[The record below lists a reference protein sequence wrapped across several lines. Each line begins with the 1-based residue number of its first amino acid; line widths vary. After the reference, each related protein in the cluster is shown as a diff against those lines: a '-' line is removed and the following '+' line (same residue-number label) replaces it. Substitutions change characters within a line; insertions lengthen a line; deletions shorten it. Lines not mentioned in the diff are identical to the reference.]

1 MLNLHN
7 HSNYSI
13 LQGIIPIGDLISA
26 AKADGAEFVALTDT
40 NAMYGSIQF
49 AKKAEEEKIKPIL
62 GVLIDDPKNKNIN
75 AVLLAKNNKGY
86 SLLCKIITSRKLKDD
101 FSLIKIFNE
110 NLSDL
115 FVITSSIELLNEI
128 WYQSNLK
135 ENLFVELIVT
145 DKRKKKTRE
154 LFNFAKA
161 KGLQVVASNPVYFLK
176 HEDYELHKTVTAIRL
191 NTTLENLLEEDLVDE
206 EYHFIKKEEF
216 RKIWKA
222 LPEAFWN
229 ITRIAK
235 NCNVDLQFGK
245 YKFPVFPLPPD
256 ENAYSYLW
264 KICFEG
270 LSGKYKPITDKA
282 VQRLQYEL
290 DVIAELG
297 FCDYFLV
304 VNDIVQEAK
313 RRKMML
319 IGRGSAANS
328 LVAYCLNF
336 TQVDPIKHNLYFE
349 RFLNRGRTSPP
360 DVDLDFSWRERDEI
374 VKYVY
379 EKYGYDKVAMIST
392 MVTFRARSAFRE
404 TAKVFG
410 VCESE
415 ITKFSKFIP
424 WTSAHNL
431 PHLAEK
437 FPESK
442 SLNLN
447 SEPWKSII
455 RIASRL
461 ASFPRHLSIHPSGIV
476 VTEKPITNYVPLEY
490 AKNKGLGLV
499 ITQPDMYPIEDLG
512 LIKIDLLSQRSLGVL
527 RDTMNV
533 LEEINNEV
541 KEEEAEN
548 AHENIFDIRNQI

>member
-1 MLNLHN
+1 MNLHN
-7 HSNYSI
+7 HSNYSL
-13 LQGIIPIGDLISA
+13 LQGTIPIDDLISA
-26 AKADGAEFVALTDT
+26 AKKDGAEFAALTDT
-40 NAMYGSIQF
+40 NGMYGSIQF
-49 AKKAEEEKIKPIL
+49 AKKAEEEKIKPVL
-62 GVLIDDPKNKNIN
+62 GALVDDPGNKNLS
-75 AVLLAKNNKGY
+75 AVFLAKNNEGY

-101 FSLIKIFNE
+101 FSLLKVFDE
-110 NLSDL
+110 NLENL
-115 FVITSSIELLNEI
+115 FIVTSSLELLNDI
-128 WYQSNLK
+128 WYKRQILK
-135 ENLFVELIVT
+135 NLFVELIVT
-145 DKRKKKTRE
+145 DKQKKKTRE
-154 LFNFAKA
+154 LFDFAKA
-161 KGLQVVASNPVYFLK
+161 KGLQIVASNPVYFLK
-176 HEDYELHKTVTAIRL
+176 QEDYELHKALTAIRL
-191 NTTLENLLEEDLVDE
+191 NTTLENLSEDNLVDE
-206 EYHFIKKEEF
+206 EYHFVSKEDF
-216 RKIWKA
+216 TRIWKA
-222 LPEAFWN
+222 LPEAVWN
-229 ITRIAK
+229 INRIAK
-235 NCNVDLQFGK
+235 ECNLDLQFGK
-245 YKFPVFPLPPD
+245 YKFPVFPLPPQ
-256 ENAYSYLW
+256 ESSYSYLW

-270 LSGKYKPITDKA
+270 LSRKYRPITDKA

-304 VNDIVQEAK
+304 VNDIVQEARK
-313 RRKMML
+313 RKMMM

-328 LVAYCLNF
+328 LVAYCLDF

-379 EKYGYDKVAMIST
+379 EKYGYDRVAMIST

-410 VCESE
+410 VSENE

-424 WTSAHNL
+424 WTSAKNL
-431 PHLAEK
+431 PNLAEK

-447 SEPWKSII
+447 SEPWNSII

-461 ASFPRHLSIHPSGIV
+461 SSFPRHLSIHPSGIV
-476 VTEKPITNYVPLEY
+476 VTEKPITNYLPLEY
-490 AKNKGLGLV
+490 AKNKGLGLI

-533 LEEINNEV
+533 LEEFNKSAGDNIAES
-541 KEEEAEN
+541 EA
-548 AHENIFDIRNQI
+548 ANIFRIKT